1 MIMDNQNQ
9 APVYIVTGATDAT
22 GTIIAKRLAAQGK
35 PLIIACYNEQRGR
48 DFAEKLKQTT
58 LNHDISFVRLDL
70 NSFAGVKDF
79 CGKIQGLGRPVAA
92 LINNASY
99 IARHSETSPDG
110 YEKIVQVNFLSTVLL
125 TLRLVPLMPEGAHI
139 IFSTSLSRKLVSLP
153 YEFPAVNSFIPL
165 TAYAQ
170 SKQALTL
177 MSIYI
182 STVLRTKRIQ
192 VNCVNPGIISVGVAR
207 MSKWLES
214 FGDYYQLVHDPSNGA
229 TAVIRALES
238 ADTGFIFKGSDTQV
252 KTTTYLKNREV
263 FIRLCNDTMR
273 LLKKHLQ

>member
-1 MIMDNQNQ
+1 MDSQNS
-9 APVYIVTGATDAT
+9 APIYIITGATDST
-22 GTIIAKRLAAQGK
+22 GTLISKRLAEQGK
-35 PLIIACYNEQRGR
+35 PLVLACFNELKGNE
-48 DFAEKLKQTT
+48 FAAKLSQTT
-58 LNHDISFVRLDL
+58 LNNDISYIHLNL
-70 NSFAGVKDF
+70 NSFAGVKEFVD
-79 CGKIQGLGRPVAA
+79 KIKALNRPVAA

-99 IARHSETSPDG
+99 ISRHSEPSPDG

-125 TLRLVPLMPEGAHI
+125 TLLMVPLMQEESHI

-153 YEFPAVNSFIPL
+153 YEFPAVNSFIPP

-170 SKQALTL
+170 SKLALTL

-182 STVLRTKRIQ
+182 STVLRTKRIL
-192 VNCVNPGIISVGVAR
+192 VNCVNPGIIGVGMAR
-207 MSKWLES
+207 MSKWLEPIS
-214 FGDYYQLVHDPSNGA
+214 DYYNFTHDPKGGA
-229 TAVIRALES
+229 VAVIRALES

-273 LLKKHLQ
+273 LLKKHL

>member
-1 MIMDNQNQ
+1 MDAQNQ
-9 APVYIVTGATDAT
+9 APVFIVTGATDST
-22 GTIIAKRLAAQGK
+22 GTIISKRLAAQGK
-35 PLIIACYNEQRGR
+35 PLIIASYNEQRGI
-48 DFAEKLKQTT
+48 DFVAKLKETT
-58 LNHDISFVRLDL
+58 LNQDITFIRLDL
-70 NSFAGVKDF
+70 NSFAGVQSF
-79 CGKIQGLGRPVAA
+79 CNRVKELNRPVAA

-99 IARHSETSPDG
+99 ISRHSETSPDG
-110 YEKIVQVNFLSTVLL
+110 YEKIVQVNFLSTMLL
-125 TLRLVPLMPEGAHI
+125 TLQLVPLMPENSHI

-153 YEFPAVNSFIPL
+153 YEFPAVNSFIPP

-170 SKQALTL
+170 SKLALTL

-192 VNCVNPGIISVGVAR
+192 VNCVNPGIINLGVAR

-214 FGDYYQLVHDPSNGA
+214 FGDYYQMVHDPSNCA

-238 ADTGFIFKGSDTQV
+238 ADTGFIFKGTDTQV

>member
-1 MIMDNQNQ
+1 MDSQNS
-9 APVYIVTGATDAT
+9 APIYIITGATDST
-22 GTIIAKRLAAQGK
+22 GTLISKRLAEQGK
-35 PLIIACYNEQRGR
+35 PLVLACFNELKGNE
-48 DFAEKLKQTT
+48 FAAKLSQTT
-58 LNHDISFVRLDL
+58 LNNAISYIHLNL
-70 NSFAGVKDF
+70 NSFAGVKEFVD
-79 CGKIQGLGRPVAA
+79 KIKALNRPVAA

-99 IARHSETSPDG
+99 ISRHSEPSPDG

-125 TLRLVPLMPEGAHI
+125 TLLMVPLMQEESHI

-153 YEFPAVNSFIPL
+153 YEFPAVNSFIPP

-170 SKQALTL
+170 SKLALTL

-182 STVLRTKRIQ
+182 STVLRTKRIL
-192 VNCVNPGIISVGVAR
+192 VNCVNPGIIGVGMAR
-207 MSKWLES
+207 MSKWLEPIS
-214 FGDYYQLVHDPSNGA
+214 DYYNFTHDPKGGA
-229 TAVIRALES
+229 VAVIRALES

-273 LLKKHLQ
+273 LLKKHL